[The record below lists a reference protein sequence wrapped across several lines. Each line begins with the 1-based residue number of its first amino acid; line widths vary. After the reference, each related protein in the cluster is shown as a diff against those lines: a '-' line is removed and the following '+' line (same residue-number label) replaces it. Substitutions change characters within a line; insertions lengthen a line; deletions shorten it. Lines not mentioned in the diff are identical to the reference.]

1 MHKGFLKVSFGAKA
15 LMVLVSLKPKIHSLP
30 VGSEEDGWPVS
41 ERKKEEHLLNSIKSI
56 INNFYVIN

>member
-41 ERKKEEHLLNSIKSI
+41 ERKRKRTFIKLNQI
-56 INNFYVIN
+56 YYE

>member
-15 LMVLVSLKPKIHSLP
+15 LMVLVSLEPNIHFLP

-41 ERKKEEHLLNSIKSI
+41 ERKRKRT
-56 INNFYVIN
+56 FRGV

>member
-41 ERKKEEHLLNSIKSI
+41 ERKRKRTFIKLNQIYYK
-56 INNFYVIN
+56 